1 MGSSE
6 VFTVNTTEPYLVVGK
21 DWLRFDPTII
31 KRRAKRTM
39 MGQLTTNPRQ
49 LVALAPFGV

>member
-6 VFTVNTTEPYLVVGK
+6 VFTVDTTEPYLVVGK
-21 DWLRFDPTII
+21 DWLRFDPTTI

>member
-1 MGSSE
+1 VGSSE
-6 VFTVNTTEPYLVVGK
+6 VFTINTTEPYLVVGK